1 MKKLLSILLVSAMV
15 VSLAACGQQTSSPA
29 VSTEASG
36 EKSEKPA
43 FDKLELLMFTGG
55 YGDMWQEMVDL
66 FKKTYPG
73 VEVTAEL
80 NSETDDKVRARLMSD
95 DVPDLIYVSD
105 STKFNQFEA
114 AQSGMLRDMSDFIE
128 NDVTS
133 DGRKVSEILNP
144 SAIDN
149 MKVGGKLYFP
159 GIFSEYFGWFYNEKL
174 YQDNGWEFP
183 KNWEELNKLAP
194 AMLEKGVEPFVYQ
207 HVIYGARG
215 YVMTGL
221 AAVGGE
227 DAYRAACID
236 LEEGAW
242 NGEAAHTV
250 ANNLNDLVKS
260 GYFMTEAL
268 GMDFTQLQVDFMN
281 NKLAMIPCGTWLEKE
296 MEGYIPEDFKL
307 RIAPL
312 PMTGKDGKHYYSADQ
327 NKLIVPEAAKNVEAA
342 KAFLGVMLSKEG
354 QKIAAKYGNIPIVN
368 DMDTES
374 LKEYFSDSMLSI
386 VEATQS
392 NDLGFVN
399 NIAYAWYPDLMDAI
413 MNNLTDLVLGEITPD
428 EFCTKMEEATK
439 SVREDSS
446 IAKYYTYEH

>member
-15 VSLAACGQQTSSPA
+15 VSLSACGQQASSSVAP
-29 VSTEASG
+29 TEASG
-36 EKSEKPA
+36 EESAKPA

-95 DVPDLIYVSD
+95 DVPDLIFVSD

-128 NDVTS
+128 NGVTS

-144 SAIDN
+144 SAINN
-149 MKVGGKLYFP
+149 MKIGGKLYFP
-159 GIFSEYFGWFYNEKL
+159 GVFSEYFGWFYNEKL

-183 KNWEELNKLAP
+183 ENWEKLNKLAP

-221 AAVGGE
+221 AAAGGD

-250 ANNLNDLVKS
+250 ANNLSDLVKS

-439 SVREDSS
+439 SIREDSS